1 MELKNKTVAV
11 GLSGGV
17 DSSLAAWTLKQQG
30 YNVVGITMSTWD
42 NSIPGMPKIEGRSGC
57 FGPNEDESIAEAQE
71 IAKRMGIPHYTVPV
85 SDEYKRQVLDYFRSE
100 YRAGRTPN
108 PCVRCNQTIKFGA
121 LLHTARQMG
130 IDFDY
135 FATGHYARLDFQSPD
150 KPFLY
155 RATDN
160 TKDQSYFLSR
170 LSMDQLSTVI
180 FPLGG
185 LRKEEVKA
193 MARELGWNDYA
204 DKKESQDFLECGDY
218 SVLFDESDNVPGD
231 FVDLNGKVLG
241 KHKGIVHYT
250 IGQRKGLGIAA
261 AEPLY
266 VVRLDA
272 CRNEV
277 VVGTRAEL
285 TCAEFRV
292 TDLNWVAIPPQE
304 GGIPCR
310 VKIRSTGEPR
320 GPATFEVEASGE
332 AAVCRIPSGLTG
344 VTPGQSAVFYE
355 AGGDAVLCGGV
366 IAGADEAEGERDFPS
381 EEATSNHDG

>member
-30 YNVVGITMSTWD
+30 YDVVGITMSTWD
-42 NSIPGMPKIEGRSGC
+42 NSIPNMPKIEGRSGC

-85 SDEYKRQVLDYFRSE
+85 SGEYSRQVLDYFRSE

-130 IDFDY
+130 IHFDY

-155 RATDN
+155 RATDIS
-160 TKDQSYFLSR
+160 KDQSYFLSR

-185 LRKEEVKA
+185 MIKEDVKKL
-193 MARELGWNDYA
+193 ARELDWNDYA

-231 FVDLNGKVLG
+231 FVDINGKVLG
-241 KHKGIVHYT
+241 KHKGIIHYT
-250 IGQRKGLGIAA
+250 IGQRKGLNIGGQP
-261 AEPLY
+261 EPLF
-266 VVRLDA
+266 VVSIDA
-272 CRNEV
+272 AQNRVVLGPRSVLQCNEV
-277 VVGTRAEL
+277 HAIK
-285 TCAEFRV
+285 
-292 TDLNWVAIPPQE
+292 LNLMVDRDSPILKKTLSAQIRLGHKGANAHITAIGNDDISVAFDEPQ
-304 GGIPCR
+304 
-310 VKIRSTGEPR
+310 
-320 GPATFEVEASGE
+320 FAS
-332 AAVCRIPSGLTG
+332 
-344 VTPGQSAVFYE
+344 TPGQILVVYD
-355 AGGDAVLCGGV
+355 GDGVVASGV
-366 IAGADEAEGERDFPS
+366 IDK
-381 EEATSNHDG
+381 

>member
-1 MELKNKTVAV
+1 MLPTPFFYIFSMELKNKTVAV

-42 NSIPGMPKIEGRSGC
+42 NSIPGMSKIEGRSGC

-130 IDFDY
+130 INFDY

-160 TKDQSYFLSR
+160 SKDQSYFLSR

-250 IGQRKGLGIAA
+250 IGQRKGLNIGGQP
-261 AEPLY
+261 EPLF
-266 VVRLDA
+266 VVSIDA
-272 CRNEV
+272 KENRVVLGPRSALQCNEV
-277 VVGTRAEL
+277 HAVN
-285 TCAEFRV
+285 
-292 TDLNWVAIPPQE
+292 LNLMVDRNAPVLAGNISAQIRLGHKGAPAHIVNIGNDDITVAFDEPQ
-304 GGIPCR
+304 
-310 VKIRSTGEPR
+310 
-320 GPATFEVEASGE
+320 FAS
-332 AAVCRIPSGLTG
+332 
-344 VTPGQSAVFYE
+344 TPGQILVLYDGDGVVASAVI
-355 AGGDAVLCGGV
+355 DK
-366 IAGADEAEGERDFPS
+366 
-381 EEATSNHDG
+381 

>member
-1 MELKNKTVAV
+1 MLAFLLFYIFGMEIEKQTVAV

-121 LLHTARQMG
+121 LLHTARKMG
-130 IDFDY
+130 IAFDR
-135 FATGHYARLDFQSPD
+135 FATGHYARLEFTTPD
-150 KPFLY
+150 RPFLY
-155 RATDN
+155 RAADN
-160 TKDQSYFLSR
+160 SKDQSYFLSR

-185 LRKEEVKA
+185 MHKEDVKNL
-193 MARELGWNDYA
+193 ARDLGWNDYA

-231 FVDLNGKVLG
+231 FVDINGKVLG

-250 IGQRKGLGIAA
+250 IGQRKGLNIGGQP
-261 AEPLY
+261 EPLF
-266 VVRLDA
+266 VVSIDA
-272 CRNEV
+272 KNNRV
-277 VVGTRAEL
+277 VLG
-285 TCAEFRV
+285 
-292 TDLNWVAIPPQE
+292 P
-304 GGIPCR
+304 
-310 VKIRSTGEPR
+310 RSTLQCHR
-320 GPATFEVEASGE
+320 VH
-332 AAVCRIPSGLTG
+332 AVNLNLMVDRDSSLLTG
-344 VTPGQSAVFYE
+344 KLSAQIRLGHKGAPAHITQLENDSISVEFEEPQFASTPGQILVLYDGDGVVASAVI
-355 AGGDAVLCGGV
+355 DK
-366 IAGADEAEGERDFPS
+366 
-381 EEATSNHDG
+381 

>member
-30 YNVVGITMSTWD
+30 YDVVGITMSTWD

-130 IDFDY
+130 IAFDY
-135 FATGHYARLDFQSPD
+135 FATGHYARLEFSSPD

-250 IGQRKGLGIAA
+250 IGQRKGLNIGGQP
-261 AEPLY
+261 EPLF
-266 VVRLDA
+266 VVSIDA
-272 CRNEV
+272 KENRVVLGPRSALQCNEV
-277 VVGTRAEL
+277 HAVN
-285 TCAEFRV
+285 
-292 TDLNWVAIPPQE
+292 LNLMVDKESPVLGGPLSAQIRLGHKGAPARIAHLDGESITVRFDEPQ
-304 GGIPCR
+304 
-310 VKIRSTGEPR
+310 
-320 GPATFEVEASGE
+320 FAS
-332 AAVCRIPSGLTG
+332 
-344 VTPGQSAVFYE
+344 TPGQILVLYDNDGVVASAVI
-355 AGGDAVLCGGV
+355 DK
-366 IAGADEAEGERDFPS
+366 
-381 EEATSNHDG
+381 